1 MVAIQNSSITGGGS
15 LEIEDAYYD
24 VRHSFN
30 NKTPSFFISGYS
42 GKGPVTIQ
50 NMPAERFGAVYSVN
64 DGSLALA
71 DYAGEKSTAVAGLS
85 GSFTSIFISSDKG
98 YVFGAN
104 PAAHVL
110 QVIDQSANTST
121 NGVYNLNL
129 PNVYRVSINPSGT
142 VALAF
147 VQNSNLIYSVFR
159 LQSHQPA
166 PSNAQDC
173 EPQNLP
179 VYCLLP
185 VAGSFDRPTKA
196 VFSPDGSTAYILN
209 CGPECGGSQASVSFL
224 PTAGVLVQSGS
235 PVPPGSPTQ
244 VTATVPVPGG
254 DTDALAN
261 GTSLYLAG
269 QQRQSDG
276 LLAGFLSVLNTSS
289 KTVTGVFPISDGTH
303 TKMVLGDDNSLWIG
317 SQLCSQGERFHQNQN
332 GANVQFG
339 CLTMF
344 NTSTN
349 SVTSIDSYKGDATGI
364 ASITGLSKVYTT
376 EGGQVYIYS
385 TADGS
390 ALDNSN
396 VTVVGTAY
404 DVAYMDAPSD
414 SDNTYY

>member
-64 DGSLALA
+64 DGALALV
-71 DYAGEKSTAVAGLS
+71 DYAGEKSTALAGLS
-85 GSFTSIFISSDKG
+85 GSFTSIFISSDQL
-98 YVFGAN
+98 YTFGAN

-110 QVIDQSANTST
+110 QIVDRST
-121 NGVYNLNL
+121 ITPGVYNLNL
-129 PNVYRVSINPSGT
+129 PNVYRVSINPSGS

-147 VQNSNLIYSVFR
+147 VQNSNLIYSVLR
-159 LQSHQPA
+159 LQTHQPA

-179 VYCLLP
+179 VYCLIP
-185 VAGSFDRPTKA
+185 VAGTFDRPTKA
-196 VFSPDGSTAYILN
+196 VFSPDGSTAYVLN

-224 PTAGVLVQSGS
+224 PTAGILLQSGS

-254 DTDALAN
+254 DTDALAS
-261 GTSLYLAG
+261 GTTLYLAG
-269 QQRQSDG
+269 QQRQTDG
-276 LLAGFLSVLNTSS
+276 LLAGVLTLLNTSS
-289 KTVTGVFPISDGTH
+289 KAVTGAYSISDGTH
-303 TKMVLGDDNSLWIG
+303 TKMVLGDNNTLWIG
-317 SQLCSQGERFHQNQN
+317 SQLCSEGERFHQNQN

-349 SVTSIDSYKGDATGI
+349 SVTAIDSYKGDATGI
-364 ASITGLSKVYTT
+364 APIISLSKVYTT

-396 VTVVGTAY
+396 VTVVGTAF

-414 SDNTYY
+414 ADNTYY